1 MKIMERTRK
10 PRAHLSLGRHS
21 RNQKELVDELC
32 KYGVSGTSRLPTE
45 EDDVEKIINE
55 NDCTCGL
62 NECDKIEFCVNTDA
76 TVLNINAAASCV
88 CGWNTCTISNGLYCT
103 SMQDECSW
111 KYDPCTNTFG
121 NIVNENACTC
131 VSLYNLVLVLRCYF
145 LIVVFLSLTFFY
157 LSIYLFIALHFFLR
171 V

>member
-1 MKIMERTRK
+1 MCTCGANDCDATTGMFCSTLTLPSGDIAGKCSATT
-10 PRAHLSLGRHS
+10 SCV
-21 RNQKELVDELC
+21 KE
-32 KYGVSGTSRLPTE
+32 GG
-45 EDDVEKIINE
+45 KIINE

-145 LIVVFLSLTFFY
+145 LIVVFLSLTFLY